1 MMVFIDNAGWGST
14 EDGLYHI
21 GMHAGTGWVGDDDVG
36 TSMLSYELVAQ
47 HILHIAG
54 IEKGVVDAVDLG
66 VDLSILNGFRD
77 VLDADDLTGLT
88 GHEVGNGASAGVK
101 VVDKWMVDGGWWMV
115 NGGW

>member
-1 MMVFIDNAGWGST
+1 
-14 EDGLYHI
+14 
-21 GMHAGTGWVGDDDVG
+21 MHAGTGWVGDDDIG

-101 VVDKWMVDGGWWMV
+101 VVYKWMVDGGWWIGEGEFSDDAIEV
-115 NGGW
+115 VGLLGVGLIE

>member
-1 MMVFIDNAGWGST
+1 
-14 EDGLYHI
+14 
-21 GMHAGTGWVGDDDVG
+21 MHAGTGWVGDDDVG
-36 TSMLSYELVAQ
+36 TSVLCYELVAQ

-88 GHEVGNGASAGVK
+88 GHKVGNGASAGVK
-101 VVDKWMVDGGWWMV
+101 VVYKWMVDGGWWMV
-115 NGGW
+115 DGGW